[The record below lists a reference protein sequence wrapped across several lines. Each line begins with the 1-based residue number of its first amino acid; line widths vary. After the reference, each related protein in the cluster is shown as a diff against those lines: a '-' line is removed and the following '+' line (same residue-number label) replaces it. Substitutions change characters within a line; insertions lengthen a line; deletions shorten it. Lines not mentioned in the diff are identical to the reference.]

1 MSTSDIRATEH
12 GLHEVRRALQAIRHK
27 LPHERW
33 EPIKGYT
40 RIPPN
45 RHYLDATPD
54 FAVAAAWEASTAYS
68 LEDVV
73 VPTTKNGLLYICTT
87 AGNSGAAEPSWS
99 TTIGAQTVDNAAT
112 WETRGAHVIE
122 CGEDVPLYSPMR
134 YEYGGTSYYGI
145 VIARSMD
152 DNGLAISR
160 HLAVAGAPMYTD
172 EDITGLWYGTP
183 EMLVELR
190 LVVAGV
196 YGSSTTDQVLDQRG
210 KHNLLWCLPDA
221 YLATFSMMHTSA
233 GTATTPR
240 LNVNRY
246 DTSWAVV
253 SKTVGGNGIVPPR
266 GVPGTTDWAE
276 NPLGTIDAVQYCFS
290 PGNWLEL
297 KCTVTHVSAAN
308 LTAMLTFVL
317 E

>member
-1 MSTSDIRATEH
+1 VSTSDIRATEH

-99 TTIGAQTVDNAAT
+99 TTIGANTADNAAT

-122 CGEDVPLYSPMR
+122 CGEDVPLYSPIK

-152 DNGLAISR
+152 DSGLAIAR

-183 EMLVELR
+183 DTVLLVR
-190 LVVAGV
+190 LTVPVLG
-196 YGSSTTDQVLDQRG
+196 YGDTLTDQVLELKGDQAF
-210 KHNLLWCLPDA
+210 LWHSPNA
-221 YLATFSMMHTSA
+221 YLATFAMMQLA
-233 GTATTPR
+233 GVATLPR
-240 LNVNRY
+240 INVHRY
-246 DTSWAVV
+246 DTSWEVV
-253 SKTVGGNGIVPPR
+253 SRTVADTGIVPALAA
-266 GVPGTTDWAE
+266 PGGTAWTE
-276 NPLGTIDAVQYCFS
+276 NPLGTMDVTEYCFS
-290 PGNWLEL
+290 PGNWLDL
-297 KCTVTHVSAAN
+297 KCTDTHGAEAG
-308 LTAMLTFVL
+308 LTVMLTFVL